1 MTVVP
6 VSDKQAGRAAFWD
19 PICVD
24 QEVGDTWWRALA
36 KPGLRLTQIPSL
48 PFGGAAAELT
58 LFSDKGRTLHVSVF
72 RGFAGIKLVRGS
84 CVQRQEHP
92 NSAVALCLHRQDPIP
107 DTIYA
112 FALLL

>member
-6 VSDKQAGRAAFWD
+6 VSDEQAGRAAFRD
-19 PICVD
+19 PIRVD

-48 PFGGAAAELT
+48 PFQGAAAGLT
-58 LFSDKGRTLHVSVF
+58 LFSDRGTMLHASVF
-72 RGFAGIKLVRGS
+72 RGFSGIKPVRGS

-92 NSAVALCLHRQDPIP
+92 DSAVAPAQAGSCP
-107 DTIYA
+107 
-112 FALLL
+112 